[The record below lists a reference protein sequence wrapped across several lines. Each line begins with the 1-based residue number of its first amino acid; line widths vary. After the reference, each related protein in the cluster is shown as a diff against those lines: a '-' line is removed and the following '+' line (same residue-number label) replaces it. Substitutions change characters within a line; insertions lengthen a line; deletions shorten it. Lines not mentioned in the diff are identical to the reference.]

1 MTATIPCNHAPEAA
15 TNSLIER
22 PQDTIHMTRAFAIAA
37 PLAIV
42 LGLSAC
48 AVDPNAP
55 QRSSDADP
63 NANRRQGAITGGLIG
78 AVAGAALDDDE
89 RLRGA
94 IIGGALGAGGGAAI
108 GNRLDRQE
116 AALRSQLNSSVGIV
130 NTGNELIVTLPQD
143 ILFETDSAALTG
155 SLRSDLAAL
164 ARSLNEFPQS
174 TVDIIG
180 HADNT
185 GTAAY
190 NQDLSARR
198 AQAVSR
204 TLANNGVSPARL
216 RAFGRGEDE
225 PIASNLTPQG
235 RAQNRRVEIVIRP
248 TA

>member
-1 MTATIPCNHAPEAA
+1 
-15 TNSLIER
+15 
-22 PQDTIHMTRAFAIAA
+22 MTRTLAA
-37 PLAIV
+37 PLAALIA
-42 LGLSAC
+42 LGAC

-55 QRSSDADP
+55 QRSSAADP
-63 NANRRQGAITGGLIG
+63 NANARQSAIAGGLIG
-78 AVAGAALDDDE
+78 AVAGAAVDDDR

-94 IIGGALGAGGGAAI
+94 LIGGALGAGGGAAI
-108 GNRLDRQE
+108 GARLDRQE
-116 AALRSQLNSSVGIV
+116 AALRAQLDANVGIV

-155 SLRSDLAAL
+155 SLRSDLSTL

-185 GTAAY
+185 GEAAY

-204 TLANNGVSPARL
+204 VLASNGVSPARL

-225 PIASNLTPQG
+225 PVASNLSPAG

>member
-1 MTATIPCNHAPEAA
+1 
-15 TNSLIER
+15 
-22 PQDTIHMTRAFAIAA
+22 MTRSLAVAA
-37 PLAIV
+37 PLAALLA
-42 LGLSAC
+42 LGAC

-55 QRSSDADP
+55 QISSPSDP
-63 NANRRQGAITGGLIG
+63 NANARQRAIAGGIIG
-78 AVAGAALDDDE
+78 AVAGAAVDDDE

-94 IIGGALGAGGGAAI
+94 IIGGALGAGAGGAI
-108 GNRLDRQE
+108 GARLDRQE
-116 AALRSQLNSSVGIV
+116 AALRSQLNARVGIV
-130 NTGNELIVTLPQD
+130 NTGSELIVTLPQD

-155 SLRSDLAAL
+155 SLRADLAAL

-185 GTAAY
+185 GEAAY

-204 TLANNGVSPARL
+204 TIANNGVSPARL

-225 PIASNLTPQG
+225 PVASNLTPEG

>member
-1 MTATIPCNHAPEAA
+1 
-15 TNSLIER
+15 
-22 PQDTIHMTRAFAIAA
+22 MTRTLAAA
-37 PLAIV
+37 PLAALLA
-42 LGLSAC
+42 LGAC

-55 QRSSDADP
+55 QRSSAADP
-63 NANRRQGAITGGLIG
+63 NANARQSAIAGGLIG
-78 AVAGAALDDDE
+78 AVAGAAVDDDR

-94 IIGGALGAGGGAAI
+94 LIGGALGAGGGAAI
-108 GNRLDRQE
+108 GARLDRQE
-116 AALRSQLNSSVGIV
+116 AALRAQLDANVGIV

-155 SLRSDLAAL
+155 SLRSDLGTL
-164 ARSLNEFPQS
+164 SRSLNEFPQS

-185 GTAAY
+185 GEAAY

-204 TLANNGVSPARL
+204 VLASNGVSPARL

-225 PIASNLTPQG
+225 PVASNLSPEG

>member
-1 MTATIPCNHAPEAA
+1 
-15 TNSLIER
+15 
-22 PQDTIHMTRAFAIAA
+22 MTRTLAA
-37 PLAIV
+37 PLAALIA
-42 LGLSAC
+42 LGAC

-55 QRSSDADP
+55 QRSSAADP
-63 NANRRQGAITGGLIG
+63 NANARQSAIAGGIIG
-78 AVAGAALDDDE
+78 AVAGAAVDDDK

-94 IIGGALGAGGGAAI
+94 LIGGALGAGGGAAI
-108 GNRLDRQE
+108 GARLDRQE
-116 AALRSQLNSSVGIV
+116 AALRAQLDANVGIV

-155 SLRSDLAAL
+155 SLRSDLGTL

-185 GTAAY
+185 GEAAY

-204 TLANNGVSPARL
+204 VLASNGVSPARL
-216 RAFGRGEDE
+216 SAFGRGEDE
-225 PIASNLTPQG
+225 PVASNLSPEG
-235 RAQNRRVEIVIRP
+235 RAQNRRVEIIIRP

>member
-1 MTATIPCNHAPEAA
+1 
-15 TNSLIER
+15 
-22 PQDTIHMTRAFAIAA
+22 MTRTFAAL
-37 PLAIV
+37 PLAAA
-42 LGLSAC
+42 LALSAC

-55 QRSSDADP
+55 QRSSAADP
-63 NANRRQGAITGGLIG
+63 NANARQSAIAGGIIG
-78 AVAGAALDDDE
+78 AVAGAAVDDDR

-108 GNRLDRQE
+108 GARLDRQE
-116 AALRSQLNSSVGIV
+116 AALRAQLDANVGIV
-130 NTGNELIVTLPQD
+130 NTGSELVVTLPQD
-143 ILFETDSAALTG
+143 ILFATDSAALTG
-155 SLRSDLAAL
+155 SLRSDLGTL

-185 GTAAY
+185 GDAAY

-198 AQAVSR
+198 AEAVSR
-204 TLANNGVSPARL
+204 TLQNAGVSPARL